1 MIRLSDAAVLAYTK
15 LRTRKIR
22 TIITVVISGMLFSVL
37 VFIMVVF
44 SGVEQSVNS
53 FSNEGLGKRYIASA
67 SDMSQY
73 ENDIYSQLNN
83 KDVIARA
90 KAIHT
95 ETIDA
100 KKKEAKRLNIEYSP
114 NSEASPV
121 DKNGNEE
128 WLNPTSESVQ
138 KALLEYAKAHP
149 RKDSLVKIKEKLAQY
164 NPTAY
169 YYGQA
174 IQPQDGGFQTMKNGK
189 ETFVEKEDRNKSFNG
204 INPFEEDEDPAVA
217 GMQMLDGELTR
228 PFILKNS
235 SWKPTEKTVPVI
247 ITYASAEKF
256 LGLKKLDTNSTA
268 QQRLARISDIREKAG
283 NLTFDICYR
292 NTTSKNLVQT
302 AVATQQEIEK
312 NKGKKDYKKPSLIYG
327 LPAVD
332 SCGAVPVT
340 SDTRTVAEKS
350 YETRQK
356 EFDRK
361 FSNYQ
366 DPQQS
371 KITLRVVGLSPGSTL
386 SSSGLISDIIN
397 SLLNSSLGGSWIV
410 PRDMYESLPVTS
422 NHSDI
427 LQPRQNA
434 EAVERAYAPSKQYYA
449 EFANATD
456 ARAAIK
462 KYSCSIFG
470 CDENGIFLVQFGS
483 GSITLAEAKGALV
496 GVLSTVALIT
506 AGVAALIM
514 AGTIGRMI
522 ADGRRETAVFRA
534 IGANRGD
541 ISLIYTVYTLLLAF
555 WVALFALILGVVLAL
570 VLDGYMSADATASA
584 QLMFGSSD
592 ITRQFHMYGFMSVE
606 LLYIVGLVFL
616 TGIVSMLL
624 PLLRNVRRN
633 PINDMRD
640 E

>member
-95 ETIDA
+95 ETIEA

-189 ETFVEKEDRNKSFNG
+189 ETFVEEEDRNKGFAG
-204 INPFEEDEDPAVA
+204 INPFEEDEDPAA
-217 GMQMLDGELTR
+217 SGMQMLDGELTR

-292 NTTSKNLVQT
+292 NTTSKNLVQA

-340 SDTRTVAEKS
+340 SDTRTAAEKS

-361 FSNYQ
+361 FNNYQ

-410 PRDMYESLPVTS
+410 PRDMYESLPATD

-427 LQPRQNA
+427 LQPRQNT

-483 GSITLAEAKGALV
+483 GSITLAEAKEALV
-496 GVLSTVALIT
+496 GALSTVALIT
-506 AGVAALIM
+506 ASVAALIM

-555 WVALFALILGVVLAL
+555 WVAVFALILGIVLAV

-592 ITRQFHMYGFMSVE
+592 ITRQFHMYGFMSIE

-616 TGIVSMLL
+616 TGIISMLL